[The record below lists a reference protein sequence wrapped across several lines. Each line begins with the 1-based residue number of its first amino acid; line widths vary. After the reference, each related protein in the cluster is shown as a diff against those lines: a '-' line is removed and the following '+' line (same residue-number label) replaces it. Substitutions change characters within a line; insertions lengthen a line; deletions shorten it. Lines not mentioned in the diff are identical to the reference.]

1 MYNSKQIQNMW
12 KEIANNSRKN
22 EMTINFSIRTY
33 YDWRKEPIE
42 VIRCIERCRAA
53 YIFNDPKVNFL
64 YGAEFNNGKESKGIC
79 SEQRWNN
86 LKQDLR
92 SGKINIIYIC
102 KDGAKN
108 EYVYPFAMTFLIDK
122 PLNNFSNTLNEICF
136 HISPSV
142 IANIT
147 IEEIKNWF
155 KEIFIIFNG
164 VYGYIDY
171 TYGSTVPLIIKTSSY
186 EEYNKVEINQI
197 REQAIK
203 MSAGYFWGNIL
214 TAGHIEALG
223 GERKFKKEVP
233 HYLLEKLPMKD
244 EKMAYYIQLDED
256 IFSFNEEKYLEL
268 KDYFKPILPKENLK
282 YNIYNIEI
290 NPDYIIKRKLVY
302 HRDEL
307 EKVRKEMEMNGEMQ
321 KIRTFLNQPSM
332 TYEEQLAILEERKAK
347 IMGRRQYIEFE
358 IREGADPSHLEIT
371 IVFNSINKK
380 QYTQIKKL
388 INGWYFVGVNGGYGG
403 VFTYIHEIW
412 QEKNT
417 LGTWV
422 DMGAAEEPEKA
433 LKVLERM
440 LNRYAEENSLWLKK
454 AVIGEYEE

>member
-1 MYNSKQIQNMW
+1 MW
-12 KEIANNSRKN
+12 KEIIENNRKKDIYISF
-22 EMTINFSIRTY
+22 TILTLF
-33 YDWRKEPIE
+33 DWRE
-42 VIRCIERCRAA
+42 
-53 YIFNDPKVNFL
+53 
-64 YGAEFNNGKESKGIC
+64 
-79 SEQRWNN
+79 
-86 LKQDLR
+86 
-92 SGKINIIYIC
+92 
-102 KDGAKN
+102 
-108 EYVYPFAMTFLIDK
+108 K
-122 PLNNFSNTLNEICF
+122 PN
-136 HISPSV
+136 SV
-142 IANIT
+142 IEYLNCCKEILFKDK
-147 IEEIKNWF
+147 IGEIKNKYTYVSNFGREKTLEYTDISWKKLKEMLDRKEIKWITFF
-155 KEIFIIFNG
+155 KEISGNNYFPLIMTFILSEKFYNSNNRTNVIRFSIDASLMQNYNIKEYYIKNITEFFKTLFIVFDG
-164 VYGYIDY
+164 IYGYVDIVHESGIY
-171 TYGSTVPLIIKTSSY
+171 ATFNTTAF
-186 EEYNKVEINQI
+186 EYINGLEFILNQNRI
-197 REQAIK
+197 AKEVR
-203 MSAGYFWGNIL
+203 GYFWGNIL

-282 YNIYNIEI
+282 YNIYILESEPNYNI
-290 NPDYIIKRKLVY
+290 KSKLVY
-302 HRDEL
+302 HQDEL